1 MLLRRAVP
9 GDELAV
15 AEVHVHSWQVAYRG
29 LLDDAFLDA
38 LSAEER
44 ARRYRFGAAGRGEPV
59 TTVAVEGTDHE
70 AVTGF
75 VTFGASRDAD
85 QPADAEVYAL
95 YVDPGRFGTGVGRSL
110 LADARG
116 QLVSDG
122 YESALLWVLAGNDRA
137 AAFYRADGWV
147 ADGTRRVEDVYGV
160 TAEVARFRR
169 SLV

>member
-15 AEVHVHSWQVAYRG
+15 AEIHVHSWQVAYRG
-29 LLDDAFLDA
+29 LLPDAFLDA
-38 LSAEER
+38 LR
-44 ARRYRFGAAGRGEPV
+44 AQDRAVRYRFAAAGRGEPV
-59 TTVAVEGTDHE
+59 TTLAVEGTGHE
-70 AVTGF
+70 AVVGF
-75 VTFGASRDAD
+75 VTVGASRDPD
-85 QPADAEVYAL
+85 RPTDAEVYAL

-110 LADARG
+110 LGAARR

-122 YESALLWVLAGNDRA
+122 YESALLWVLAGNERA

-160 TAEVARFRR
+160 IAEVARFRR